1 MVFTRC
7 GVCGPPCLQVLAHYL
22 QREFGLSD
30 EEAERAFA
38 LAGRAEVIA
47 SSAPSRAARR
57 GLGRIVVWCNHSFDL
72 HRIH

>member
-1 MVFTRC
+1 M
-7 GVCGPPCLQVLAHYL
+7 LAHYL

-47 SSAPSRAARR
+47 PSAPSRAARL
-57 GLGRIVVWCNHSFDL
+57 GLSRIVVWYYHSFNL
-72 HRIH
+72 HHIH